1 MTRTILIDGMEQDQA
16 WSLIRYHILHGPSDC
31 VKRFDIP
38 KSNGK
43 TRPISIYP
51 LLDRVAQWCIMG
63 PLSKAC
69 GPLLSPINHAFQKG
83 KSCKTAFE
91 AFPPAGEA
99 GYVICGDIHSFFDT
113 VSHSLVRACLWSA
126 GIRDSQLLHTINVT
140 LKTPYKYPK
149 QPKVRPEQG
158 LPQGAPISPL
168 LANII
173 LAYMDRYFVSLYGD
187 QKLPRMVRYADDFVI
202 FCTDRKQAMTVQTQM
217 TWFIKYRLR
226 LDLAPEKTYLVNI
239 KQKPFEFL
247 GLQFA
252 VKGNEYHKCF
262 PQKNIERYKAD
273 ISNCLETNNIT
284 LLNQKSQG
292 WKNYSEQH
300 STDRGQ
306 FEILQ
311 QHLVHEMVAA
321 EQPYYYA
328 DQEDML
334 LLPKKMQLSHPTV
347 QDLYIANHDN
357 TEEIILPIK

>member
-1 MTRTILIDGMEQDQA
+1 MIQC
-16 WSLIRYHILHGPSDC
+16 P
-31 VKRFDIP
+31 
-38 KSNGK
+38 
-43 TRPISIYP
+43 
-51 LLDRVAQWCIMG
+51 
-63 PLSKAC
+63 C

-328 DQEDML
+328 DPEDML

>member
-1 MTRTILIDGMEQDQA
+1 M
-16 WSLIRYHILHGPSDC
+16 
-31 VKRFDIP
+31 
-38 KSNGK
+38 
-43 TRPISIYP
+43 
-51 LLDRVAQWCIMG
+51 
-63 PLSKAC
+63 
-69 GPLLSPINHAFQKG
+69 
-83 KSCKTAFE
+83 
-91 AFPPAGEA
+91 
-99 GYVICGDIHSFFDT
+99 
-113 VSHSLVRACLWSA
+113 
-126 GIRDSQLLHTINVT
+126 
-140 LKTPYKYPK
+140 
-149 QPKVRPEQG
+149 
-158 LPQGAPISPL
+158 
-168 LANII
+168 
-173 LAYMDRYFVSLYGD
+173 
-187 QKLPRMVRYADDFVI
+187 PRMVRYADDFVI

-328 DQEDML
+328 DPEDML

-347 QDLYIANHDN
+347 QDLYIANHDS

>member
-1 MTRTILIDGMEQDQA
+1 MLDKCTTKSWETSLYEPQQLYYNLMGEKILTDKNVKSAYYMAKHKQSCDSPAWDGMTRTILIDGMEQDQA

-187 QKLPRMVRYADDFVI
+187 QKLPRMVRY
-202 FCTDRKQAMTVQTQM
+202 
-217 TWFIKYRLR
+217 
-226 LDLAPEKTYLVNI
+226 
-239 KQKPFEFL
+239 
-247 GLQFA
+247 
-252 VKGNEYHKCF
+252 
-262 PQKNIERYKAD
+262 
-273 ISNCLETNNIT
+273 
-284 LLNQKSQG
+284 
-292 WKNYSEQH
+292 
-300 STDRGQ
+300 
-306 FEILQ
+306 
-311 QHLVHEMVAA
+311 
-321 EQPYYYA
+321 
-328 DQEDML
+328 
-334 LLPKKMQLSHPTV
+334 
-347 QDLYIANHDN
+347 
-357 TEEIILPIK
+357 